1 MKYFILTTIVLLGLS
16 AKGQGLKNLDA
27 DFGIKKFKL
36 ESSFSLYKNDL
47 EYFDINSQGVEF
59 YRYKVK

>member
-1 MKYFILTTIVLLGLS
+1 MTFIFLGLS
-16 AKGQGLKNLDA
+16 VAGQGLKNLDT

-47 EYFDINSQGVEF
+47 EYYEINREDYYLIYGSTLIF
-59 YRYKVK
+59 L